1 MNILVTGGA
10 GYIGSHATKRLL
22 SEGHKVVVID
32 SLLRGHAAA
41 VEAVRVATN
50 PGPRLVYAKG
60 EVGDVALVTSLLRE
74 HGVEAVM
81 HFAALAAV
89 GESVEQPL
97 LYYRNN
103 VASMV
108 GLLEACEACSVERF
122 VFSSSCA
129 TYGQPPEAMVP
140 IPEHCPKAP
149 MSPYGRT
156 KLHGEHILED
166 FAEGQRRAG
175 KPFSFAALRYFNVA
189 GSDRTGVIGEDHDPE
204 THIIPVVLQAALGL
218 RPHVS
223 LFGTDYPTP
232 DGTCVRDYIYVE
244 DLVDA
249 HMKVMQALRPGDMRA
264 YNLGI
269 GKGYSVREIIESVR
283 RVTKRDVKVVE
294 SPRRPGDP
302 PRLFA
307 NAGKIGAELGWKAS
321 ITEIDEIVA
330 TAWNW
335 FRAHPKGYRS

>member
-1 MNILVTGGA
+1 MNVLVTGGA

-22 SEGHKVVVID
+22 ADGHKVVVVD
-32 SLLRGHAAA
+32 SLIRGHTEA
-41 VEAVRVATN
+41 VEAVRSATN
-50 PGPRLVYAKG
+50 PGSRLVYAKG
-60 EVGDVALVTSLLRE
+60 DAGDVPLVSGLMRE
-74 HGVEAVM
+74 HRVSAVM

-129 TYGQPPEAMVP
+129 TYGQPPDSMVP

-166 FAEGQRRAG
+166 FADGRRRAAR
-175 KPFSFAALRYFNVA
+175 PFSFAALRYFNVA
-189 GSDRTGVIGEDHDPE
+189 GCDRAGAIGEDHSPE
-204 THIIPVVLQAALGL
+204 SHIIPVVLQAAMGL
-218 RPHVS
+218 RSHVS
-223 LFGTDYPTP
+223 LFGADYPTP
-232 DGTCVRDYIYVE
+232 DGTCVRDYIHVE

-249 HMKVMQALRPGDMRA
+249 HLKVLEALKPGETRA

-269 GKGYSVREIIESVR
+269 GKGYSVREIIESAK
-283 RVTKRDVKVVE
+283 RVTKKDINVVE
-294 SPRRPGDP
+294 SPRRAGDP

-307 NAGKIGAELGWKAS
+307 DAGKIRNELGWNAS
-321 ITEIDEIVA
+321 LTEIDEIVA

-335 FRAHPKGYRS
+335 FKGHPKGYRS